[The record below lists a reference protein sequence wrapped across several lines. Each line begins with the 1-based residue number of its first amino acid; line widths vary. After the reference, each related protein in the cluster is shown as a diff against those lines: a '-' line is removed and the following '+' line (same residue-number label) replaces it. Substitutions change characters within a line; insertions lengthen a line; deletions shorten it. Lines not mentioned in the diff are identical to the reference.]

1 MALIREYC
9 DPDEIYLVRACF
21 GALKLEGRSPYH
33 PIKLLYLARRAMD
46 AGLGE
51 VRIARI
57 RGVKGKGVFLYNVYP
72 PTIPDIYAIIVKPR
86 KDLEIEYPCEVEIE
100 DGTIIV
106 IDREKI
112 QKIVSREGP

>member
-1 MALIREYC
+1 M
-9 DPDEIYLVRACF
+9 RACS

-33 PIKLLYLARRAMD
+33 PIKLLYLVRRAMD

-51 VRIARI
+51 VRIARM
-57 RGVKGKGVFLYNVYP
+57 RGVKGRGIFLYNVYP
-72 PTIPDIYAIIVKPR
+72 PVILDIYAIVVKPR
-86 KDLEIEYPCEVEIE
+86 KDLVIKYPCEVKIE
-100 DGTIIV
+100 DGAIIV